1 VGAPVP
7 ETDETAAVVK
17 AMAGRLEAMLTSA
30 ESARRFDLMIVLYT
44 TERDYPWGT
53 LRSTHAS
60 KTKVVLEEK
69 RIRYRIENLR
79 TGDLWKKPPEMLA
92 RHPLGK
98 VPYIE
103 DEGVTIYDSTVIDEY
118 LDDRY
123 GSPRL
128 LPDEPLARARVR
140 QLEQFADEALLAG
153 NLPLIWMPYWSE
165 PDKREVERMEKG
177 REGLRRR
184 DLPFIE
190 KMLEAAPAGGSLCGG
205 FSMADV
211 PMMVLAMVLEVD
223 QLALEEFPRVERYLK
238 QLRLRPSYRAI
249 SPRTKVAEASELR

>member
-1 VGAPVP
+1 
-7 ETDETAAVVK
+7 
-17 AMAGRLEAMLTSA
+17 
-30 ESARRFDLMIVLYT
+30 MIVLYT

-79 TGDLWKKPPEMLA
+79 PGDLWKKPPEMLA

-103 DEGVTIYDSTVIDEY
+103 DEGVTIFDSTVIDEY

-123 GSPRL
+123 GPPRL
-128 LPDEPLARARVR
+128 LPDEPLARAQVR

-153 NLPLIWMPYWSE
+153 DLPPIWMAYWSD
-165 PDKREVERMEKG
+165 PDKRDVERMEKG
-177 REGLRRR
+177 REGLRHARSSVYRKGARR
-184 DLPFIE
+184 GARRRMSVRRLFDGRR
-190 KMLEAAPAGGSLCGG
+190 ADDGAGDGARS
-205 FSMADV
+205 
-211 PMMVLAMVLEVD
+211 
-223 QLALEEFPRVERYLK
+223 
-238 QLRLRPSYRAI
+238 RPVGAGRI
-249 SPRTKVAEASELR
+249 SPRRALPQRIALAAELSRDKSSHQGRGGERAALNASARRLNAGASRR